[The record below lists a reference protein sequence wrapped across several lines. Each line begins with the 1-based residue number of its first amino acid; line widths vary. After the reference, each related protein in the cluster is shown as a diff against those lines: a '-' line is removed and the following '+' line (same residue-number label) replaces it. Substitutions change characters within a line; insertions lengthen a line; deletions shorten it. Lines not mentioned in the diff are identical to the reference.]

1 MPSLGRLSYD
11 PFESPASMKR
21 LLADV
26 CLAVLEGRLWPRQ
39 ASVAR
44 ALVRGWINVD
54 EYASIPALEA
64 RIRAL
69 EEKQAGKQT

>member
-11 PFESPASMKR
+11 PFQTPENMKR
-21 LLADV
+21 LLRDV

-44 ALVRGWINVD
+44 ALVKGWISIE
-54 EYASIPALEA
+54 EYAKIPELER
-64 RIRAL
+64 RIAELENRAVR
-69 EEKQAGKQT
+69 TT